1 MTDVLVCATRGGE
14 GSRAAQ
20 LTAVEMARSQGLHL
34 VFLYVVDATRITEYD
49 EVLQEAVR
57 AEFHWLANALLNI
70 ARQRAEHAGLSAEV
84 IVLEGPVK
92 EQIEQFLRQKRAKRL
107 VLGAPRGTSPQ
118 FGDEAIERYA
128 RSIEEDTGVAVTV
141 VRPEEHET
149 LLQKNRY

>member
-20 LTAVEMARSQGLHL
+20 LTAIEMARSHDLHL
-34 VFLYVVDATRITEYD
+34 VFLYVVDAARISEYE

-70 ARQRAEHAGLSAEV
+70 ARQRAEQAGLSAEV
-84 IVLEGPVK
+84 VVLEGAVK
-92 EQIEQFLRQKRAKRL
+92 EQIEQFLRRREATRL
-107 VLGAPRGTSPQ
+107 MLGAPRGTSPQ

-128 RSIEEDTGVAVTV
+128 RSIEQDTGVTVTV
-141 VRPEEHET
+141 VRPEEHEA
-149 LLQKNRY
+149 LLRENRY